1 MAKISPKKESDKPR
15 NPFTASFEKINEGLA
30 PAINGIKSLDFSRFT
45 EALGPLDSSK
55 YAEEQ
60 PPEIEALA
68 GRVEIQINPDLYKY
82 ISRPDPDPYPPHLIQ
97 HLLDLQAKL
106 DGYENEDSPTATTQ
120 PVEDIPK
127 TFEEFLQGIT
137 LDELTKRLQ
146 SIGYV
151 NDANVWIGRGNQIP
165 VLWDIM
171 RKKALV
177 KTSTPVLAFGQAV
190 REHYKGGRGTSDGTL
205 KAQPDY
211 ISFTQKQAKQ
221 AFLDIL

>member
-15 NPFTASFEKINEGLA
+15 NPIATSFEKINEDLA
-30 PAINGIKSLDFSRFT
+30 PAINGLKNLDFSRFT
-45 EALGPLDSSK
+45 KALGSLSVGSF
-55 YAEEQ
+55 A
-60 PPEIEALA
+60 EIEAQA
-68 GRVEIQINPDLYKY
+68 YGDEIRINPDLYKL

>member
-1 MAKISPKKESDKPR
+1 MAKISPKKESD
-15 NPFTASFEKINEGLA
+15 N
-30 PAINGIKSLDFSRFT
+30 LD
-45 EALGPLDSSK
+45 LGPHFDEAVRIFGTGNST
-55 YAEEQ
+55 EEKQ
-60 PPEIEALA
+60 PEI
-68 GRVEIQINPDLYKY
+68 
-82 ISRPDPDPYPPHLIQ
+82 
-97 HLLDLQAKL
+97 QAHE
-106 DGYENEDSPTATTQ
+106 DEDSIAATTQ
-120 PVEDIPK
+120 PIEDLPQ
-127 TFEEFLQGIT
+127 TFEELLQGIT
-137 LDELTKRLQ
+137 VDELTKRLQ
-146 SIGYV
+146 ITGYV

-171 RKKALV
+171 RKKALI